1 MRLDFQGGKAILS
14 YEKFQCEKAILSYK
28 KMYFDNT
35 NYTDGMYKINTTIPN
50 SIINEIFTSL
60 YSSTLWH
67 NRLGQVNYRLKKLC
81 LLSNCGSNKP
91 KKCEV
96 GVYAKITRKSFSNV
110 TRSINMLDL
119 IDSDTYDLKSFLTRG
134 GIKYFITFNDNHSRF
149 CHVYLLKLKDETFS
163 KFIEF

>member
-14 YEKFQCEKAILSYK
+14 YEKFQCGKAILSYK
-28 KMYFDNT
+28 KMYFDNA

-81 LLSNCGSNKP
+81 LLSNRGSNKP

-96 GVYAKITRKSFSNV
+96 CVYTKITKKSFSNV
-110 TRSINMLDL
+110 TRCTNMLDL
-119 IDSDTYDLKSFLTRG
+119 IDSDTCDFKSFVTRG
-134 GIKYFITFNDNHSRF
+134 GMKYFFP
-149 CHVYLLKLKDETFS
+149 
-163 KFIEF
+163 FIDDILASAMCTC